1 MHIEPLP
8 RLIVRLL
15 SLTAPLRRC
24 FVLYTFSKGADNL
37 PIRTDKMCPNHS
49 YCAACHCSTT
59 RDVALDAFNSKLF
72 SLGTYFSSLC
82 DPKWQLGRHPRL
94 SRRLHPHFSLN
105 NCRGFAATYRTVC
118 YGWRVGIVLAIVI
131 VIATAGPDCDLTYLT
146 YLTYLT

>member
-8 RLIVRLL
+8 RLTVRLL

-59 RDVALDAFNSKLF
+59 RGVALDAFNSKLF

-94 SRRLHPHFSLN
+94 SRHVIQACILN
-105 NCRGFAATYRTVC
+105 NYRGFASPCTMFRVAGGSCAFNRHCNRYRGT
-118 YGWRVGIVLAIVI
+118 RL
-131 VIATAGPDCDLTYLT
+131 
-146 YLTYLT
+146 